1 MKTYKKRSVLLI
13 ASLILLMALTV
24 GGSLSYLTASQS
36 ATNTFTVAAA
46 PAPSINES
54 FDGTTKSNVSV
65 SVTGDV
71 DSYVRVKLAIYF
83 QDDDGNVVAKTPVE
97 NVDYTMSL
105 NSGWT
110 ELGGYYYY
118 NGVVKPENST
128 TVLVNNIT
136 TLNSQYRL
144 VVDVIAQTIQAGGN
158 AAKDAWG
165 CVYSDGV
172 WTAVSAS

>member
-54 FDGTTKSNVSV
+54 FNGTIKSNVSV

-83 QDDDGNVVAKTPVE
+83 QDDKGNVVAKTPVAGT
-97 NVDYTMSL
+97 DYTIRL
-105 NSGWT
+105 KSGWT
-110 ELGGYYYY
+110 ELDGYYYY
-118 NGVVKPENST
+118 NGVVKPGEST
-128 TVLVNNIT
+128 TDLVDSIETKSNE
-136 TLNSQYRL
+136 YYL
-144 VVDVIAQTIQAGGN
+144 VVDVIAQTIQAGGG
-158 AAKDAWG
+158 AAQNAWG
-165 CVYSDGV
+165 HTFNGTS
-172 WTAVSAS
+172 WS